1 MHAIWLK
8 RLIGCLNQKLI
19 IALHSFFPPLFLSY
33 IFPSTNIQFMEFTKR
48 NYNSCMNVNERV
60 SVRVVIVLNE
70 IRNGSPR
77 AKKGEL
83 NVAIEKKRAATV
95 AVAIS
100 K

>member
-8 RLIGCLNQKLI
+8 RLIGCLNQKLV
-19 IALHSFFPPLFLSY
+19 IALHSLFPPIFSSH

-48 NYNSCMNVNERV
+48 NYNSCMNVNEQV
-60 SVRVVIVLNE
+60 SVRVVIVLKE

-77 AKKGEL
+77 VKKGEL

-95 AVAIS
+95 AVAI
-100 K
+100 

>member
-1 MHAIWLK
+1 MHAFWLK

-19 IALHSFFPPLFLSY
+19 IALHSFFPPLFSSY

>member
-1 MHAIWLK
+1 
-8 RLIGCLNQKLI
+8 
-19 IALHSFFPPLFLSY
+19 
-33 IFPSTNIQFMEFTKR
+33 MEFTKR

-100 K
+100 KWEQRNYMEKQIFICVLFILLA